1 MSKGWIRVAALAE
14 LPEGTTRL
22 VEVNGNDVCLYNLGG
37 TICATQDMCTHAE
50 ASLADGFI
58 DGDAIECPLHQAL
71 FDIRTGKVLNPP
83 AMEDLRV
90 YPVRV
95 DGDQIRVFDE

>member
-1 MSKGWIRVAALAE
+1 MTKGWIRVAALAE
-14 LPEGTTRL
+14 VPEGTTRL

-37 TICATQDMCTHAE
+37 TIYATQDLCTHAE

-83 AMEDLRV
+83 ATANLRV
-90 YPVRV
+90 YPVLV

>member
-14 LPEGTTRL
+14 VPDGTTRL

-83 AMEDLRV
+83 ATKDLRV

-95 DGDQIRVFDE
+95 DGDEIRVLDE